1 MIKIFAIG
9 NIILGDDG
17 IGVKVM
23 EFIGAQLESYSKE
36 VKELIVGIDYIY
48 YLNEINKEDTV
59 ILVDSTYFGIEPGR
73 VSVLNL
79 KECDKFINPCRDMHS
94 ENLLRVLREEYRE
107 IAGYL
112 VGIEV
117 EKVNYSLE
125 LSNTLKDKFSEI
137 TKKVFREI
145 KRIIGDINA

>member
-36 VKELIVGIDYIY
+36 VKILIVGIDYIY

-94 ENLLRVLREEYRE
+94 ENLLRVLREGYRE

>member
-36 VKELIVGIDYIY
+36 VKVLIVGIDYIY
-48 YLNEINKEDTV
+48 CLNEINKEDTV

-79 KECDKFINPCRDMHS
+79 KECDKFISPCRDMHS

>member
-23 EFIGAQLESYSKE
+23 EFIGAQLESYSEE
-36 VKELIVGIDYIY
+36 VKVLIVGIDYIY
-48 YLNEINKEDTV
+48 CLNEINKEDNV

-79 KECDKFINPCRDMHS
+79 KECDKFISPCRDMHS

-107 IAGYL
+107 IPGYL

-125 LSNTLKDKFSEI
+125 LSKTLKDNFSEI

>member
-36 VKELIVGIDYIY
+36 VKVLIVGIDYIY

>member
-23 EFIGAQLESYSKE
+23 EFIGAQLESYSEE
-36 VKELIVGIDYIY
+36 VKVLIVGVDYIY
-48 YLNEINKEDTV
+48 CLNEINKEDTV

-79 KECDKFINPCRDMHS
+79 KECDKFISPCRDMHS

-107 IAGYL
+107 IPGYL

-125 LSNTLKDKFSEI
+125 LSKTLKDNFSEI

-145 KRIIGDINA
+145 KRIIGDMNA

>member
-17 IGVKVM
+17 IGVKIM
-23 EFIGAQLESYSKE
+23 ESIGDQIESYSKD
-36 VKELIVGIDYIY
+36 VKVLIVGIDYVY
-48 YLNEINKEDTV
+48 YLNGINKEDTV

-79 KECDKFINPCRDMHS
+79 KECDKFISPCRDMHS
-94 ENLLRVLREEYRE
+94 ENLLKVLREEYRE
-107 IAGYL
+107 IPGYL

-125 LSNTLKDKFSEI
+125 LSKTLKNNFSEI
-137 TKKVFREI
+137 TKEVFREI
-145 KRIIGDINA
+145 KRIIGDIDA

>member
-1 MIKIFAIG
+1 
-9 NIILGDDG
+9 
-17 IGVKVM
+17 
-23 EFIGAQLESYSKE
+23 
-36 VKELIVGIDYIY
+36 
-48 YLNEINKEDTV
+48 
-59 ILVDSTYFGIEPGR
+59 
-73 VSVLNL
+73 
-79 KECDKFINPCRDMHS
+79 MHS

-107 IAGYL
+107 IPGYL

-125 LSNTLKDKFSEI
+125 LSKTLKDNFSEI

>member
-23 EFIGAQLESYSKE
+23 EFIGAQLESYSEE
-36 VKELIVGIDYIY
+36 VKVLIVGIDYIY
-48 YLNEINKEDTV
+48 CLNEINKEDNV

-79 KECDKFINPCRDMHS
+79 KECDKFISPCRDMHS

-107 IAGYL
+107 IPGYL

-125 LSNTLKDKFSEI
+125 LSNTLKDNFSEI

>member
-17 IGVKVM
+17 IGVKIM
-23 EFIGAQLESYSKE
+23 ESIGEQIESYSKE
-36 VKELIVGIDYIY
+36 VKVLIVGIDYIY

-73 VSVLNL
+73 VSVLSL
-79 KECDKFINPCRDMHS
+79 KECDKFISTCRDMHS

-107 IAGYL
+107 IPGYL

-125 LSNTLKDKFSEI
+125 LSKTLKNNFSEI
-137 TKKVFREI
+137 TKEVFREI
-145 KRIIGDINA
+145 KRIIGDIDA

>member
-23 EFIGAQLESYSKE
+23 EFIGVQLESYSKE
-36 VKELIVGIDYIY
+36 VKVLIVGIDYIY
-48 YLNEINKEDTV
+48 CLNEINKEDTV
-59 ILVDSTYFGIEPGR
+59 ILVDSTYFGIEPGK

-79 KECDKFINPCRDMHS
+79 KECDKFISPCRDMHS

-107 IAGYL
+107 IPGYL

-125 LSNTLKDKFSEI
+125 LSNTLKDNFSEI

>member
-36 VKELIVGIDYIY
+36 VKVLIVGIDYIY
-48 YLNEINKEDTV
+48 CLNEINKEDTV

-79 KECDKFINPCRDMHS
+79 KECDKFISPCRDMHS

-125 LSNTLKDKFSEI
+125 LSNTLKDNFSEI

>member
-17 IGVKVM
+17 IGVKVI

-36 VKELIVGIDYIY
+36 VKVLIVGIDYIY
-48 YLNEINKEDTV
+48 CLNEINKEDTV
-59 ILVDSTYFGIEPGR
+59 ILVDSTYFGIQPGR
-73 VSVLNL
+73 VSVLSL
-79 KECDKFINPCRDMHS
+79 KECDKFISPCRDMHS

-125 LSNTLKDKFSEI
+125 LSNTLKDNFSEI

>member
-36 VKELIVGIDYIY
+36 VKVLIVGIDYIY
-48 YLNEINKEDTV
+48 CLNEINKEDTV
-59 ILVDSTYFGIEPGR
+59 ILVDSTNFGIQPGR

-79 KECDKFINPCRDMHS
+79 KECDKFISPCRDMHS

-107 IAGYL
+107 IPGYL

-125 LSNTLKDKFSEI
+125 LSKTLKDNFSEI

>member
-23 EFIGAQLESYSKE
+23 ELIGAQLESHNKE
-36 VKELIVGIDYIY
+36 VKVLIVGIDYIY
-48 YLNEINKEDTV
+48 CLNEINKEDTV

-79 KECDKFINPCRDMHS
+79 KECDKFISPCRDMHS

-107 IAGYL
+107 IPGYL

-125 LSNTLKDKFSEI
+125 LSKTLMDSLPKI

-145 KRIIGDINA
+145 TRIIGDINA

>member
-36 VKELIVGIDYIY
+36 VKVLIVGIDYIY
-48 YLNEINKEDTV
+48 CLNEINKEDTV
-59 ILVDSTYFGIEPGR
+59 ILVDSTYFGIQPGR

-79 KECDKFINPCRDMHS
+79 KECDKFISPCRDMHS

-125 LSNTLKDKFSEI
+125 LSKTLKDNFSEI

>member
-23 EFIGAQLESYSKE
+23 EFIGAQLESYSEE
-36 VKELIVGIDYIY
+36 VKVLIVGIDYIY
-48 YLNEINKEDTV
+48 CLNEINKEDTV

-79 KECDKFINPCRDMHS
+79 KECDKFISPCRDMHS

-107 IAGYL
+107 IPGYL

-125 LSNTLKDKFSEI
+125 LSNTLKDNFSEI

>member
-23 EFIGAQLESYSKE
+23 EFIGARLESYSKE
-36 VKELIVGIDYIY
+36 VKVLIVGIDYIY
-48 YLNEINKEDTV
+48 CLNEINKEDTV

-79 KECDKFINPCRDMHS
+79 KECDKFISPCRDMHS

-107 IAGYL
+107 IPGYL

-125 LSNTLKDKFSEI
+125 LSKTLKDNFSEI

>member
-23 EFIGAQLESYSKE
+23 EFIGAKLESYSKE
-36 VKELIVGIDYIY
+36 VKVLIVGIDYIY
-48 YLNEINKEDTV
+48 CLNEINKEDTV

-79 KECDKFINPCRDMHS
+79 KECDKFISPCRDMHS

-107 IAGYL
+107 IPGYL

-125 LSNTLKDKFSEI
+125 LSKTLKDNFSEI

>member
-1 MIKIFAIG
+1 
-9 NIILGDDG
+9 
-17 IGVKVM
+17 
-23 EFIGAQLESYSKE
+23 
-36 VKELIVGIDYIY
+36 
-48 YLNEINKEDTV
+48 
-59 ILVDSTYFGIEPGR
+59 
-73 VSVLNL
+73 
-79 KECDKFINPCRDMHS
+79 MHS

-107 IAGYL
+107 IHGYL

-125 LSNTLKDKFSEI
+125 LSKTLKDNFSEI

>member
-36 VKELIVGIDYIY
+36 VKVLIVGIDYIY
-48 YLNEINKEDTV
+48 CLNEINKEDTV

-79 KECDKFINPCRDMHS
+79 KECDKFISPCRDMHS

-137 TKKVFREI
+137 TKNVFREI

>member
-36 VKELIVGIDYIY
+36 VKVLIVGIDYIY

-79 KECDKFINPCRDMHS
+79 KECDKFISPCRDMHS

>member
-17 IGVKVM
+17 IGVKIM
-23 EFIGAQLESYSKE
+23 ESIGDQIQSYSKE
-36 VKELIVGIDYIY
+36 VKVLIVGIDYIY
-48 YLNEINKEDTV
+48 CLNEINKEDTV

-79 KECDKFINPCRDMHS
+79 KECDKFISPCRDMHS

-107 IAGYL
+107 IPGYL

-125 LSNTLKDKFSEI
+125 LSKTLKNNFYEI
-137 TKKVFREI
+137 TKEVFREI
-145 KRIIGDINA
+145 KRIIGDIDA

>member
-36 VKELIVGIDYIY
+36 VKVLIVGIDYIY
-48 YLNEINKEDTV
+48 CLNEINKEDTV
-59 ILVDSTYFGIEPGR
+59 ILVDSTYFGIQPGR

-79 KECDKFINPCRDMHS
+79 KECDKFISPCRDMHS

>member
-17 IGVKVM
+17 IGVKIM
-23 EFIGAQLESYSKE
+23 ESIGEQIQSYSKE
-36 VKELIVGIDYIY
+36 VKVLIVGIDYIY

-59 ILVDSTYFGIEPGR
+59 ILVDSTYFGIEPSR

-79 KECDKFINPCRDMHS
+79 KECDKFISPCRDMHS

-107 IAGYL
+107 IPGYL

-125 LSNTLKDKFSEI
+125 LSKTLKNNFSEI
-137 TKKVFREI
+137 TKEVFREI
-145 KRIIGDINA
+145 KRIIGDIDA

>member
-36 VKELIVGIDYIY
+36 VKVLIVGIDYIY
-48 YLNEINKEDTV
+48 CLNEINKEDSV

-79 KECDKFINPCRDMHS
+79 KECDKFISPCRDMHS

-107 IAGYL
+107 IPGYL

-125 LSNTLKDKFSEI
+125 LSKTLKDNFSEI

>member
-23 EFIGAQLESYSKE
+23 EFIGAQLESYREE
-36 VKELIVGIDYIY
+36 VKVLIVGIDYIY
-48 YLNEINKEDTV
+48 CLNEINKEDTV
-59 ILVDSTYFGIEPGR
+59 ILVDSTNFGIQPGR

-79 KECDKFINPCRDMHS
+79 KECDKFISPCRDMHS

-107 IAGYL
+107 IPGYL

-125 LSNTLKDKFSEI
+125 LSKTLKDNFSEI

>member
-23 EFIGAQLESYSKE
+23 EFIGDQLESDSKE
-36 VKELIVGIDYIY
+36 VKVLIVGIDYIY

>member
-23 EFIGAQLESYSKE
+23 ELIGDQLESYSKE
-36 VKELIVGIDYIY
+36 VKVLIVGIDYIY
-48 YLNEINKEDTV
+48 CLNEINKEDTV
-59 ILVDSTYFGIEPGR
+59 ILVDSTYFGIQPGR

-79 KECDKFINPCRDMHS
+79 KECDKFISHCRDMHS

-107 IAGYL
+107 IPGYL

-125 LSNTLKDKFSEI
+125 LSKTLKDSLPRI

-145 KRIIGDINA
+145 TRIIGDINA

>member
-17 IGVKVM
+17 IGVKIM
-23 EFIGAQLESYSKE
+23 ESIRDQIQSYSKE
-36 VKELIVGIDYIY
+36 VKVLIVGIDYIY
-48 YLNEINKEDTV
+48 CLNEINKEDTV

-79 KECDKFINPCRDMHS
+79 KECDKFISPCRDMHS

-107 IAGYL
+107 IPGYL

-125 LSNTLKDKFSEI
+125 LSKTLKNNFYEI
-137 TKKVFREI
+137 TKEVFREI
-145 KRIIGDINA
+145 KRIIGDIDA

>member
-36 VKELIVGIDYIY
+36 VKVLIVGIDYIY

-79 KECDKFINPCRDMHS
+79 KECDKFISPCRDMHS

-107 IAGYL
+107 IHGYL

>member
-23 EFIGAQLESYSKE
+23 EFIGAQLESYSEE
-36 VKELIVGIDYIY
+36 VKVLIVGIDYIY
-48 YLNEINKEDTV
+48 CLNEINKEDTV

-79 KECDKFINPCRDMHS
+79 KECDKFISPCRDMHS

-107 IAGYL
+107 IPGYL

-125 LSNTLKDKFSEI
+125 LSKTLKDNFSEI

>member
-23 EFIGAQLESYSKE
+23 EFIGAQLESYNKE
-36 VKELIVGIDYIY
+36 VKVLIVGIDYIY
-48 YLNEINKEDTV
+48 CLNEINKEDTV

-79 KECDKFINPCRDMHS
+79 KECDKFISPCRDMHS

-107 IAGYL
+107 ISGYL

-125 LSNTLKDKFSEI
+125 LSKTLMDNLPKI

>member
-36 VKELIVGIDYIY
+36 VKVLIVGIDYIY
-48 YLNEINKEDTV
+48 CLNEINKEDTV

-79 KECDKFINPCRDMHS
+79 KECDKFISPCRDMHS

-107 IAGYL
+107 IPGYL

-125 LSNTLKDKFSEI
+125 LSKTLKDNFSEI

>member
-23 EFIGAQLESYSKE
+23 EFIGAQLESYSEE
-36 VKELIVGIDYIY
+36 VKVLIVGVDYIY
-48 YLNEINKEDTV
+48 CLNEINKEDTV

-79 KECDKFINPCRDMHS
+79 KECDKFISPCRDMHS

-107 IAGYL
+107 IPGYL

-125 LSNTLKDKFSEI
+125 LSKTLKDNFSEI

>member
-23 EFIGAQLESYSKE
+23 EFIGAQLESYSEE
-36 VKELIVGIDYIY
+36 VKVLIVGIDYIY
-48 YLNEINKEDTV
+48 CLNEINKEDNV

-79 KECDKFINPCRDMHS
+79 KECDKFISPCRDMHS

-107 IAGYL
+107 IPGYL

-125 LSNTLKDKFSEI
+125 LSKTLKDNFSEI
-137 TKKVFREI
+137 TKKVFSEI

>member
-23 EFIGAQLESYSKE
+23 ELIGAQLESYSKE
-36 VKELIVGIDYIY
+36 VKVLIVGIDYIY
-48 YLNEINKEDTV
+48 CLNEINKEDTV

-79 KECDKFINPCRDMHS
+79 KECDKFISPCRDMHS

-107 IAGYL
+107 IPGYL

-125 LSNTLKDKFSEI
+125 LSKTLKDNFSEI

>member
-36 VKELIVGIDYIY
+36 VKVLIVGIDYIY

-79 KECDKFINPCRDMHS
+79 KECDKFISPCRDMHS

-107 IAGYL
+107 IPGYL

-125 LSNTLKDKFSEI
+125 LSKTLKDNFSEI

>member
-1 MIKIFAIG
+1 MIKIFARG

-36 VKELIVGIDYIY
+36 VKVLIVGIDYIY